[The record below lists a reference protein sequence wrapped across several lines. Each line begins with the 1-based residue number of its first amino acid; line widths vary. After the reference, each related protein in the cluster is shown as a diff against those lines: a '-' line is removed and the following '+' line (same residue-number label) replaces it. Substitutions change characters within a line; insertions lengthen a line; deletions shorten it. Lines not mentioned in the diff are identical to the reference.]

1 MPTLR
6 LTGSLLFLYTHA
18 TGGDACMVGNALAAC
33 PLTSHYATTASLERG
48 PMCNVLVTHVT
59 EMTPSDFFS
68 STKSIITMSP
78 TPRPYGPRMRTG
90 KKVRTMA
97 AESVA
102 TVTKPTDVGLKRE
115 MGLIGATWSSE
126 TSIIGSGWLFGSL
139 FAAQAAGTAAL
150 LAWAIAGVIVIVLA
164 LVHAELGGMYPVSG
178 GTARFPH
185 FAFGSISGISF
196 GFFSWLQ
203 AVCVAPIECF
213 AVMQYG
219 QYWFDAHNIQIY
231 DSTTKVT
238 TGLGFVL
245 TIVLMAIFTA
255 INFLGMRLFS
265 RVNSGITWWKVAIPV
280 LAIVV
285 LLFKFHPS
293 NLGAGGGF
301 MPYGI
306 KSVFAAIPGA
316 GIVFAYLGF
325 EQADQLAGEIKDP
338 QKNLPR
344 AIILAIAIGTAIYI
358 LLQLV
363 FIGAI
368 PHSLISGKLG
378 WAGLPSTNPIAV
390 GPFAGLAGVVGLTWL
405 AVVLRIDAF
414 VSPFGTGLIYQTSTS
429 RIGYG
434 LARNRYYPQIFAK
447 VDRNGVP
454 WFSLIMAF
462 LLGLLF
468 LLPFPSWKSLVGLV
482 TSASVLMYAGAP
494 LSLGAFRKQVPEASR
509 PYRMPI
515 ATFLSPAAF
524 AAACLIIYWSG
535 FDTIYKLAIAI
546 VAGYVLIG
554 ISMAFDKDRPPL
566 DWKSAQWL
574 PFFLIGMGIISW
586 QGRYCSAGPVGPGVA
601 CHATN
606 AIPFWWDM
614 LIVVAF
620 SLIIYYWAM
629 AARLPREEMLNLVDR
644 QAAHEGTGAASAA

>member
-1 MPTLR
+1 MAQVDHYHEAYSKGIWPTYADR
-6 LTGSLLFLYTHA
+6 KEGS
-18 TGGDACMVGNALAAC
+18 
-33 PLTSHYATTASLERG
+33 
-48 PMCNVLVTHVT
+48 
-59 EMTPSDFFS
+59 
-68 STKSIITMSP
+68 I
-78 TPRPYGPRMRTG
+78 
-90 KKVRTMA
+90 MA

-102 TVTKPTDVGLKRE
+102 TLTRPADVGLKRE
-115 MGLIGATWSSE
+115 MGLIGAIWSSE

-150 LAWAIAGVIVIVLA
+150 LAWGIAGVIVIVLA

-185 FAFGSISGISF
+185 FAFGSIAGISF

-219 QYWFDAHNIQIY
+219 QYWFNSSNVHIY
-231 DSTTKVT
+231 NPTTKVT

-245 TIVLMAIFTA
+245 TIALMAIFTG
-255 INFLGMRLFS
+255 INFLAIRLFA
-265 RVNSGITWWKVAIPV
+265 RVNSTIMWWKIAVPV
-280 LAIVV
+280 LAIIV

-301 MPYGI
+301 MPYHI
-306 KSVFAAIPGA
+306 QSVFSAIPSA

-344 AIILAIAIGTAIYI
+344 AIIAAILIGTAVYI

-368 PHSLISGKLG
+368 PHNLISGPKG
-378 WAGLPSTNPIAV
+378 WNGLAATNPISV

-429 RIGYG
+429 RVGYG

-447 VDRNGVP
+447 TDKNGVP
-454 WFSLIMAF
+454 WVSLLFAF
-462 LLGLLF
+462 ALGLLF

-494 LSLGAFRKQVPEASR
+494 ISLAAFRKQVPEASR
-509 PYRMPI
+509 PYRMP
-515 ATFLSPAAF
+515 AAAFFAPAAF

-535 FDTIYKLAIAI
+535 FDTVYKLGIAI
-546 VAGYVLIG
+546 VLGYVLIG
-554 ISMAFDKDRPPL
+554 TCMAFDKQRPPL
-566 DWKSAQWL
+566 DWKAAQWL
-574 PFFLIGMGIISW
+574 PVFLIGMGIISW
-586 QGRYCSAGPVGPGVA
+586 QGRYCSGGPVSAGNL
-601 CHATN
+601 CHARN
-606 AIPFWWDM
+606 NIPFWWDM
-614 LIVVAF
+614 VIVIGF
-620 SLIIYYWAM
+620 SLVIFYWAKWS
-629 AARLPREEMLNLVDR
+629 RLPREEMQNLVER
-644 QAAHEGTGAASAA
+644 QSAEHVDVTPLH